1 MPGSIQNTQCT
12 ITGLSMMY
20 KLKRLPEKICWFLLV
35 KFLKLYSYRYMDQWE
50 KVKFDTDYG
59 TIYVTIS
66 HRDDYP
72 DSFDNI

>member
-1 MPGSIQNTQCT
+1 
-12 ITGLSMMY
+12 
-20 KLKRLPEKICWFLLV
+20 
-35 KFLKLYSYRYMDQWE
+35 MDQWE

-72 DSFDNI
+72 DSFDNIWQKNNKNLFNVLQNI